1 MQEEPD
7 AEALVR
13 LAPRLK
19 ARIRLTTR
27 ALWTNSGSL
36 LEDLHKVRRR
46 VRPGARRQPESNP
59 LVFASACMPGSYDC
73 TCHVARPKAG

>member
-36 LEDLHKVRRR
+36 LEDRHQVRAPRG
-46 VRPGARRQPESNP
+46 PARAGSLEMAP
-59 LVFASACMPGSYDC
+59 LCSHLRACVLM
-73 TCHVARPKAG
+73 

>member
-7 AEALVR
+7 AEALAR

-46 VRPGARRQPESNP
+46 AARAR
-59 LVFASACMPGSYDC
+59 AGS
-73 TCHVARPKAG
+73 PKMTP